1 MSVRR
6 AASRSPVAPPRA
18 SALQSLEAAIGSDG
32 FYTQVALGLTRW
44 MDQPRRFLFAVM
56 LTNRITEVKNSNPSV
71 GVLPAAAVCSG
82 RVRVIQPVHAAGW
95 FETAA
100 PVLIA
105 LGTARVPVDLV
116 DEDELLLV
124 GLL

>member
-1 MSVRR
+1 MFRNRFFAARQFLARFFGATTVVEEPQVPSGGVSVYTPRVVRGR
-6 AASRSPVAPPRA
+6 ARVIA
-18 SALQSLEAAIGSDG
+18 
-32 FYTQVALGLTRW
+32 
-44 MDQPRRFLFAVM
+44 
-56 LTNRITEVKNSNPSV
+56 
-71 GVLPAAAVCSG
+71 AAAVCSG

-95 FETAA
+95 FEPAA